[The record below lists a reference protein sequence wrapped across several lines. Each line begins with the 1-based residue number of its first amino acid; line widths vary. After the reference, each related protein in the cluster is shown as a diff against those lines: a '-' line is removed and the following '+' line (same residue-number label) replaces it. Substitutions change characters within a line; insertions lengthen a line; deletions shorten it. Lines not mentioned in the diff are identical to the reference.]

1 MFLMLDGPDPSTG
14 RGPYD
19 DFWYGPLPGK
29 TSSGVRINDETALR
43 LAILYACVN
52 VIAQDIA
59 KVPLA
64 MYRRKPDGGRVRVT
78 DHPAVKLLRKPTRH
92 LTEVEWREQQQGRQ
106 LMRGNAYCHMR
117 TNFRGQVVD
126 LHPWDPDLVRV
137 EVMADDSI
145 RWLVRDSTSGAER
158 VYVEGE
164 VMHLKGLALKGPI
177 GLSPID
183 QQRESLGE
191 SVAAQAYA
199 ATFFANDARPNI
211 WLEHPTHFKDE
222 SVRKEWLRAFKQQ
235 FGGGNRFSAML
246 TEYGIKVN
254 QLPAVNH
261 SDLQFIELR
270 KMKAN
275 EICSIYR
282 VPPHKVGILDRSTN
296 NNIEHQGIEYVTDC
310 LLTWCRR
317 WEERLAEDL
326 LSESERDEYYFEFTL
341 DALMR
346 GDAKSRNEAYQSGIM
361 AGWLTRNEVRQREN
375 LDKLPDLDEPL
386 QPVNY
391 VPAGTDPNAPKPEDA
406 SPADEGAAED
416 DAQQARGRSLEL
428 QARRRVLNR
437 ETRALTREWER
448 AAGNAAAFADGVT
461 TFYKGHLAFVAEALA
476 ISRGQAEL
484 YCMAQCDAIGVA
496 VEKTELPRLL
506 MRWEVAAEAL
516 IFAAL
521 PTEAQAR
528 DAAAEERERERSREA
543 QAQIAATQRAAQAI
557 EQRPPAV
564 INVPQA
570 APPVIHVPQSP
581 APVVT
586 VPVTVQPAPVDRGP
600 RVISKDEKSG
610 TWRSDPAPT
619 KE

>member
-1 MFLMLDGPDPSTG
+1 MFLMMDGPDPSPG

-19 DFWYGPLPGK
+19 DFWYGPIAGK
-29 TSSGVRINDETALR
+29 TSSGVRVNDETALR

-64 MYRRKPDGGRVRVT
+64 MYRRKDDGGRARVT
-78 DHPAVKLLRKPTRH
+78 DHPAIKLLRKPTRH

-106 LMRGNAYCHMR
+106 LLRGNAYCEMR

-137 EVMADDSI
+137 EVMPNDSI
-145 RWLVRDSTSGAER
+145 RWHVRQANGGPEKI
-158 VYVEGE
+158 YVEGE
-164 VMHLKGLALKGPI
+164 VLHLKGLALKGPI

-235 FGGGNRFSAML
+235 FGGGNRFSTML

-261 SDLQFIELR
+261 SDLQFLELR
-270 KMKAN
+270 KLKAT

-326 LSESERDEYYFEFTL
+326 LSEAERDEYYFEFTL

-346 GDAKSRNEAYQSGIM
+346 GDAKSRHEAYQSGIN

-386 QPVNY
+386 QPVNMA
-391 VPAGTDPNAPKPEDA
+391 PAGTDPTAPAPNDA
-406 SPADEGAAED
+406 APDNSGEPED

-437 ETRALTREWER
+437 ETRALRREWEKSAGDVSAFLE
-448 AAGNAAAFADGVT
+448 AAS
-461 TFYKGHLAFVAEALA
+461 TFYAGHLPFVAEALVVSNLKA
-476 ISRGQAEL
+476 RAYCFAQAE
-484 YCMAQCDAIGVA
+484 AITAA
-496 VEKTELPRLL
+496 VEAKRVPALLTCWETGAEVLYFTPLP
-506 MRWEVAAEAL
+506 AE
-516 IFAAL
+516 
-521 PTEAQAR
+521 P
-528 DAAAEERERERSREA
+528 
-543 QAQIAATQRAAQAI
+543 
-557 EQRPPAV
+557 
-564 INVPQA
+564 
-570 APPVIHVPQSP
+570 
-581 APVVT
+581 
-586 VPVTVQPAPVDRGP
+586 
-600 RVISKDEKSG
+600 KDDNRKEK
-610 TWRSDPAPT
+610 P
-619 KE
+619 